1 MTEHNN
7 TEQISE
13 NDLIAQRHA
22 KLKALQEKAAEQGKT
37 AYPNTFK
44 REDYC
49 QDLQNQEFPDTFV

>member
-49 QDLQNQEFPDTFV
+49 QDLQNQEFS